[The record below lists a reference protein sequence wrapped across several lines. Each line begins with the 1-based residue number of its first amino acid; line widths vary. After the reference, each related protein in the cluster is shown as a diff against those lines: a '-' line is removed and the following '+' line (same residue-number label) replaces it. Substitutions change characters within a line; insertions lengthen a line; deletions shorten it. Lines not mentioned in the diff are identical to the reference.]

1 MKGDEAERR
10 PAMSTLSSSS
20 GTKVCARCAE
30 EIKSE
35 ALVCR
40 YCGAHYEVTHTG
52 YCSTCH
58 TRRAAAEAGR
68 CTVCASELVDHAVE
82 STYVDQANVAP
93 PGAAGW
99 MAPVAPAP
107 TAHPREQR
115 RPGRTLLRVVVVVV
129 LAFVIAGAVV
139 FWMGRGSEAADPQE
153 LVDRFDDAGVTC
165 AQTEAGPDFG
175 DTKSL
180 WCATPNGKAI
190 TVYTQADTIDVDSWV
205 EAHCSTLQDSPAL
218 PQRGAVAHGDD
229 WLVDVQALTSQ
240 GQSAPKVARELADVL
255 NGEVQRYS
263 CTR

>member
-30 EIKSE
+30 QIKSE

-58 TRRAAAEAGR
+58 TRRTAAESGR
-68 CTVCASELVDHAVE
+68 CTVCAGELVDLAVE
-82 STYVDQANVAP
+82 STYVDRANVAP
-93 PGAAGW
+93 PGAAASV
-99 MAPVAPAP
+99 APVAPAP
-107 TAHPREQR
+107 TEPTRRER
-115 RPGRTLLRVVVVVV
+115 HPGRTLLRVVVVVV

-139 FWMGRGSEAADPQE
+139 FWTRMGSEATDPQE
-153 LVDRFDDAGVTC
+153 LVDRFDEAGVTC
-165 AQTEAGPDFG
+165 AQTETGPDFG
-175 DTKSL
+175 DSKSL
-180 WCATPNGKAI
+180 WCGTPNGKAI
-190 TVYTQADTIDVDSWV
+190 TVYTQAETIDVDAWV
-205 EAHCSTLQDSPAL
+205 DTHCATIQDSPAL

-229 WLVDVQALTSQ
+229 WLVDVQALTRQ
-240 GQSAPKVARELADVL
+240 GQPAPKVARELADVL

-263 CTR
+263 CAR